1 MLSFLI
7 NARDRSGVRPLD
19 ASRGPVIT
27 SAIRLSD
34 QHDTPAGAGRGAYL
48 EDGGYPAFVD
58 WLVEAADVPGET
70 RRLAQFVLERCRAI
84 VTRTPDPSLSKEIS
98 DLIGTDS
105 LSVGSLP
112 LLGMGRDVPDGVLR
126 LRDDRLDLVW
136 STATSEAYFER
147 VNAAMR
153 RIAAVLGARCV
164 NNPMWMSKR
173 IITAHPVGGAPMG
186 RDPSLG
192 VCDPYGEVF
201 GYPGLYI
208 ADGAAMP
215 GPVGPNPS
223 LTIAALADRMC
234 SRLLDKPPATT
245 VGGADLVRAG
255 PVADPEPG
263 PPARS
268 PDRTWLSFSEE
279 MSGTCFPGASNGGSA
294 AVARLLQE
302 PLAFRLTIT
311 ADDLERFLDEPEHS
325 ARAEGWIDAESIG
338 GRRQIQRGW
347 FNLFA
352 PTGVPDRR
360 LMWYRLQFDSALG
373 QPRTLIGWK
382 NVWHGALTRI
392 WPDTSTLYFRLL
404 AGHVAAQEDDQAQ
417 ILAAG
422 TLHLHIT
429 DFVRELTTIRVE
441 GPHCAAGMQRF
452 GRFFAGQLWDV
463 YGPDR
468 SHV

>member
-1 MLSFLI
+1 
-7 NARDRSGVRPLD
+7 
-19 ASRGPVIT
+19 
-27 SAIRLSD
+27 
-34 QHDTPAGAGRGAYL
+34 
-48 EDGGYPAFVD
+48 
-58 WLVEAADVPGET
+58 
-70 RRLAQFVLERCRAI
+70 
-84 VTRTPDPSLSKEIS
+84 
-98 DLIGTDS
+98 
-105 LSVGSLP
+105 
-112 LLGMGRDVPDGVLR
+112 MGRDVPDGVLK
-126 LRDDRLDLVW
+126 LRGDRLDLAW
-136 STATSEAYFER
+136 TSASSEAYFER
-147 VNAAMR
+147 VLATMR
-153 RIAAVLGARCV
+153 RIGAVLGARCV
-164 NNPMWMSKR
+164 DNPMWLRKR
-173 IITAHPVGGAPMG
+173 VITAHPVGGAPMG
-186 RDPSLG
+186 RDSSAG

-234 SRLLDKPPATT
+234 TRLLEKPPPTT

-255 PVADPEPG
+255 SAAADPGPG
-263 PPARS
+263 AAGSR
-268 PDRTWLSFSEE
+268 PDLTSLSFSEE
-279 MSGTCFPGASNGGSA
+279 MSGTCYPGASNGGPGA
-294 AVARLLQE
+294 AARLPQE
-302 PLAFRLTIT
+302 PMAFRLTIT
-311 ADDLERFLDEPEHS
+311 AGDLERFLDEPGHS
-325 ARAEGWIDAESIG
+325 ARAEGWIDAASIG

-352 PTGVPDRR
+352 PAGVPDRR
-360 LMWYRLQFDSALG
+360 LMWYRLQFESALG

-404 AGHVAAQEDDQAQ
+404 AGHVAPVEDDQAR

-429 DFVRELTTIRVE
+429 DFVRQLTTIRVD
-441 GPHCAAGMQRF
+441 GPHCAAGLERF

>member
-1 MLSFLI
+1 
-7 NARDRSGVRPLD
+7 
-19 ASRGPVIT
+19 
-27 SAIRLSD
+27 
-34 QHDTPAGAGRGAYL
+34 
-48 EDGGYPAFVD
+48 
-58 WLVEAADVPGET
+58 
-70 RRLAQFVLERCRAI
+70 
-84 VTRTPDPSLSKEIS
+84 
-98 DLIGTDS
+98 
-105 LSVGSLP
+105 
-112 LLGMGRDVPDGVLR
+112 
-126 LRDDRLDLVW
+126 
-136 STATSEAYFER
+136 
-147 VNAAMR
+147 VNATMR

-186 RDPSLG
+186 RDPSVG

-234 SRLLDKPPATT
+234 SRLLEKPPATT

-255 PVADPEPG
+255 AAAGSEPG
-263 PPARS
+263 TPGR
-268 PDRTWLSFSEE
+268 DLDHTWLSFSEE

-404 AGHVAAQEDDQAQ
+404 AGQVAPEQDDQAR

-441 GPHCAAGMQRF
+441 GPHCAAGLQRF

-468 SHV
+468 SHA

>member
-1 MLSFLI
+1 M
-7 NARDRSGVRPLD
+7 
-19 ASRGPVIT
+19 
-27 SAIRLSD
+27 
-34 QHDTPAGAGRGAYL
+34 
-48 EDGGYPAFVD
+48 
-58 WLVEAADVPGET
+58 WL
-70 RRLAQFVLERCRAI
+70 R
-84 VTRTPDPSLSKEIS
+84 
-98 DLIGTDS
+98 
-105 LSVGSLP
+105 
-112 LLGMGRDVPDGVLR
+112 
-126 LRDDRLDLVW
+126 
-136 STATSEAYFER
+136 
-147 VNAAMR
+147 
-153 RIAAVLGARCV
+153 
-164 NNPMWMSKR
+164 KR

-186 RDPSLG
+186 RDPSVG

-234 SRLLDKPPATT
+234 TRLLEKPPATA

-255 PVADPEPG
+255 SAAADPGQAPDG
-263 PPARS
+263 CRL
-268 PDRTWLSFSEE
+268 DRTSLSFTEE
-279 MSGTCFPGASNGGSA
+279 MSGTCFPGATNGGPA
-294 AVARLLQE
+294 AADRLPQE

-325 ARAEGWIDAESIG
+325 ARAEGWIDAASIG

-352 PTGVPDRR
+352 PTGDPDRR
-360 LMWYRLQFDSALG
+360 LMWYRLHFEGAVG

-404 AGHVAAQEDDQAQ
+404 AGHVAPEEDDGAR

-429 DFVRELTTIRVE
+429 DFVRQLATLRVE
-441 GPHCAAGMQRF
+441 GPHCADGLERF

-468 SHV
+468 SHA